1 MYAVENN
8 PETLQEHMTQTYVNL
23 RVGIGVIA
31 AVLPLL
37 LFAGGRLTGIPGL
50 LQSMS
55 HYYYSD
61 IRDIF
66 VGAVV
71 FAGVGLY
78 LYKGF
83 CRPENWALNLGG
95 FLAVGVAM
103 FPTGE
108 GEEWTT
114 VSVIHSVCA
123 VGMFLCIA
131 YVSIFRATDTLSLL
145 DDEKIIARFRRTYR
159 ALGIGMI
166 VSPLIAVVLNYG
178 GTSFTFYVEAAA
190 VEMFAAYWLVKSYEL
205 SRTKADKLALAGE
218 VQAVPEAAT
227 AGKGRL
233 VRAEK

>member
-8 PETLQEHMTQTYVNL
+8 PETLRNHVSQTYVNL

-31 AVLPLL
+31 AALPLL
-37 LFAGGRLTGIPGL
+37 LWAGGKLSGVSGL
-50 LQSMS
+50 LPSMS
-55 HYYYSD
+55 DYYYSH

-66 VGAVV
+66 VGALV

-95 FLAVGVAM
+95 FLMIGVAM

-108 GEEWTT
+108 SADSTIIST
-114 VSVIHSVCA
+114 IHSVCA
-123 VGMFLCIA
+123 VGTFLCIA

-145 DDEKIIARFRRTYR
+145 NDDNLIARFRRTYR

-166 VSPLIAVVLNYG
+166 ISPLIAVVLNFG

-205 SRTKADKLALAGE
+205 GRTKADKLALAGE
-218 VQAVPEAAT
+218 VKAVPEAET
-227 AGKGRL
+227 AGRGRL
-233 VRAEK
+233 VRAEE